1 MAATPTASHAYN
13 LFSLTME
20 SRFGRSWIST
30 VDPQAVADL
39 ADEIVTGFGGHR
51 TGMGDAEH
59 VQWRFPD
66 GSYALTGCFGLRC
79 HDPEGSHDGER
90 AA

>member
-1 MAATPTASHAYN
+1 MGATPTASHAYN

-20 SRFGRSWIST
+20 SRFGRTWPDT
-30 VDPQAVADL
+30 VEPQAVVDL

-51 TGMGDAEH
+51 TGAHADDH

-66 GSYALTGCFGLRC
+66 GSYAVTGHFGLRC
-79 HDPEGSHDGER
+79 HDPETRHDGER